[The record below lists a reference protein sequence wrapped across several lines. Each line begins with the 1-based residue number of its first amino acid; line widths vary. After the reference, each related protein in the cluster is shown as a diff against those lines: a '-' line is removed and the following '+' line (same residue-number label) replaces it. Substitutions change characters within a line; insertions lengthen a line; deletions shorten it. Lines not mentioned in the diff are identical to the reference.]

1 MKNLQNRIQVSFTIV
16 CYSVII
22 LFFNGCKNDNTL
34 ANCGCESETRTTIPK
49 SANLVGKLF
58 FKNDSTENNYN
69 NQKYWIVYFE
79 EDCGNCVHNLIICDE
94 SILDVV
100 SNIPT
105 LTNVSD
111 IIGSVNELKDA
122 IDIKFSGQLKSICNP
137 IYAPAD
143 YTYENIVLTS
153 IEQQ

>member
-1 MKNLQNRIQVSFTIV
+1 MKNLQNRIRVVFVII
-16 CYSVII
+16 CCSVIA
-22 LFFNGCKNDNTL
+22 LFFYGCKNDDTPP
-34 ANCGCESETRTTIPK
+34 NCGCESETQATIPK
-49 SANLVGKLF
+49 SANLIGKLF

-94 SILDVV
+94 SMLDVV
-100 SNIPT
+100 SNIST

-111 IIGSVNELKDA
+111 IIVSVNELKNA
-122 IDIKFSGQLKSICNP
+122 IDIKFSGKLKSICNP

-143 YTYENIVLTS
+143 YTYEYIVLTS